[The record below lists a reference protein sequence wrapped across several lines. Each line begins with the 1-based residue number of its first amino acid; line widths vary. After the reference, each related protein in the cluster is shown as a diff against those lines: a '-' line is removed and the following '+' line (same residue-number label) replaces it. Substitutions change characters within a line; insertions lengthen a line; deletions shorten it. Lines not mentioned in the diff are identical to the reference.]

1 MTKLIVLNLGK
12 GDLEKGFPQVK
23 ASLSDGRTSPIWQG
37 DSFLP
42 PSPELASTYKRWK
55 LLYNALIKRL
65 NLSPRI
71 EITQQV
77 IAQVSEIDF
86 QELSQ
91 QLKIK
96 LNEWLNSQAFLQ
108 NIEKPLYKKLRE
120 EEQINIIIQTD
131 NLLLKQIPWRLW
143 DFCEN
148 FPKAEIA
155 LSAPQFESPPPSL
168 KRPGKVRILT
178 ILGDS
183 TGINITQ
190 DYRIL
195 KTLPNVELVPLTEP
209 NRLELDEA
217 LRDTNGWDIL
227 FFAGHSRTEGETGRM
242 AINPTENLSISEL
255 KNALITAIDGGL
267 QLAIFNS
274 CDGLGLTRELEELHI
289 PQMIVMSQIVPDR
302 VAYTFLKYFLPT
314 FAQGESFYLA
324 VRQARER
331 LQALEREYPS
341 ASWLPVIVQNPSSL
355 SPTWETLAG
364 HPPLGHKLLTGISVS
379 LVCTGLILTIRALGG
394 LQGMELN
401 AFDYLMGIR
410 PAEPIDK
417 RILIVTVDEADIQ
430 YQRTQKIKGEGSFS
444 DQALVRLIKK
454 IDPYHPRL
462 IASDIIHDFPY
473 ESQLINSFKN
483 SPKLIAICRVE
494 VNDLQGVAAP
504 PNFPVNQLGFSNV
517 PLDFDGKIR
526 RQILGMS
533 PDQHCQTEQSF
544 SLRVTLCYLAIQDNF
559 SCPPPN
565 DYWKFKQLE
574 EKKIVP
580 QAGGYELNEE
590 EARGYQILINYRS
603 SDFEKVAL
611 REILAG
617 NLDKKLQY
625 LIKERIILIG
635 VDEDDKD
642 QHLSPLSRGQPPL
655 KLSGIT
661 IHAHMISQ
669 LLSHVLEERSLIGW
683 LPQWGEFF
691 WIQFWAIAGG
701 TVVTISIH
709 KNSFLIGLLMLV
721 AVIFVIYGICYV
733 FLLNGLWLPLIPAII
748 AVLVTSSVTWL
759 SYQFILSKKGFN
771 LKQ

>member
-1 MTKLIVLNLGK
+1 MIKLIILNLGK
-12 GDLEKGFPQVK
+12 GNLEKGFPQVK
-23 ASLSDGRTSPIWQG
+23 ANLSDGSASPIWQG
-37 DSFLP
+37 HSSLP
-42 PSPELASTYKRWK
+42 SSPDLVSTYKRWK

-65 NLSPRI
+65 NFSPRI
-71 EITQQV
+71 EITQQA
-77 IAQVSEIDF
+77 ITQVSEVDF
-86 QELSQ
+86 QKLSQ

-96 LNEWLNSQAFLQ
+96 FNEWLNSQAFLQ

-120 EEQINIIIQTD
+120 KEQINLIIQTD
-131 NLLLKQIPWRLW
+131 NLILKQIPWHLW

-148 FPKAEIA
+148 FPKAEVA
-155 LSAPQFESPPPSL
+155 LSAPQFESPPLSL
-168 KRPGKVRILT
+168 KRAGKIRILT
-178 ILGDS
+178 ILGDR
-183 TGINITQ
+183 TGINIEQ
-190 DYRIL
+190 DCQIL
-195 KTLPNVELVPLTEP
+195 RSLPNVELCFLAEP
-209 NRLELDEA
+209 SRPALDEA
-217 LRDTNGWDIL
+217 LRDPNGWDIL
-227 FFAGHSRTEGETGRM
+227 FFAGHSRTEGEIGR
-242 AINPTENLSISEL
+242 ISLNISESLSISEL
-255 KNALITAIDGGL
+255 KNALTTAIERGL

-302 VAYTFLKYFLPT
+302 VAYIFLKYFLPT

-331 LQALEREYPS
+331 LQALEGEYPC
-341 ASWLPVIVQNPSSL
+341 ASWLPVIVHNPSSL

-364 HPPLGHKLLTGISVS
+364 NPPLWQKLLTGIAVS
-379 LVCTGLILTIRALGG
+379 LACTGLILGMRALGG

-401 AFDYLMGIR
+401 AFDYLMQMR
-410 PAEPIDK
+410 PPEPIDK

-444 DQALVRLIKK
+444 DQALIRLIKK
-454 IDPYHPRL
+454 INPYHPRL
-462 IASDIIHDFPY
+462 VASDIIHDFPY
-473 ESQLINSFKN
+473 ESQVISSFKI

-494 VNDLQGVAAP
+494 VNNIQGVAAP

-517 PLDFDGKIR
+517 PLDFDAKIR

-533 PDQHCQTEQSF
+533 PDNHCPTEQSF

-565 DYWKFKQLE
+565 NYWKFKQLE
-574 EKKIVP
+574 EKKIVR
-580 QAGGYELNEE
+580 QAGGYEMNEE

-603 SDFEKVAL
+603 ADFEKVAL

-617 NLDKKLQY
+617 NFDGKLQY

-635 VDEDDKD
+635 VDGDDKD
-642 QHLSPLSRGQPPL
+642 RHLTPLSSGQPPL

-669 LLSHVLEERSLIGW
+669 LLSHVLEGRSLIGW
-683 LPQWGEFF
+683 LPQLDEFF

-701 TVVTISIH
+701 TVFTISLQ
-709 KNSFLIGLLMLV
+709 KNFFLIRLLMLGGLLS
-721 AVIFVIYGICYV
+721 IIYGVCYL
-733 FLLNGLWLPLIPAII
+733 FLLNGLWLPLIPASV
-748 AVLVTSSVTWL
+748 AVITTSSVTWL
-759 SYQFILSKKGFN
+759 SYQFIFYKKGFN
-771 LKQ
+771 LRR